1 MIILNFIKKKE
12 VVKTKQ
18 KLKQSLTEWKQEQT
32 TLKLIPIYVLFHD
45 TSKQNAVEQN
55 LFEALYVFGVYWGV
69 LLCIHVLEIRWFWKE
84 RCLTILCESQV

>member
-18 KLKQSLTEWKQEQT
+18 KLKQSLTERKQEQT

-45 TSKQNAVEQN
+45 TSKQNAVKQN
-55 LFEALYVFGVYWGV
+55 LFEALYVFGVY
-69 LLCIHVLEIRWFWKE
+69 
-84 RCLTILCESQV
+84 